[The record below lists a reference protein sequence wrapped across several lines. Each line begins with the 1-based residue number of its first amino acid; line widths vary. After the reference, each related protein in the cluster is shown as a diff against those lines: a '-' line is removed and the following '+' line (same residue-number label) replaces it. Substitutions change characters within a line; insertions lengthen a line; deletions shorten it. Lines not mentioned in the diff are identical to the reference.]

1 MELSKYIK
9 SESVE
14 LNRSAIHF
22 ADYNPRK
29 LSEESRKTLKRGIKK
44 FGLVG
49 GIVVNK
55 RTGLTVVSGHQRLT
69 VMDELQKFPE
79 NDYRIRVDVI
89 DVDEKQEKELNIL
102 MNNPNAQGAWDYD
115 ALARLVPDIDY
126 QDAGLT
132 AADLNMIGCDFLL
145 QTEEENSIANAL
157 EDIMAPVT
165 EQKEAEKAAKQMERA
180 EKVAHMKE
188 VKQQV
193 KNAAQKQAQDMDAYL
208 MLSFD
213 TFEAKAAFCERFGY
227 DPYSKFMFIWIIYI
241 NTRFRIRRFQVKKK
255 RCKICL
261 WFRLFVRMIGHTCGI
276 IQIIILV
283 AHKGGELRSH
293 LFLPEI

>member
-1 MELSKYIK
+1 MVNMELSKYIK
-9 SESVE
+9 SESIE

-55 RTGLTVVSGHQRLT
+55 RTGLTVVSGHQRLS

-102 MNNPNAQGAWDYD
+102 MNNPNAQGSWDYD
-115 ALARLVPDIDY
+115 ALARIMPDIDY
-126 QDAGLT
+126 KDAGLT
-132 AADLNMIGCDFLL
+132 DADLNMIGCDFLL
-145 QTEEENSIANAL
+145 QTEEENSLADEL
-157 EDIMAPVT
+157 EDMMHPLVQR
-165 EQKEAEKAAKQMERA
+165 EEAEKAARQLERA
-180 EKVAHMKE
+180 EKVAHMKD

-193 KNAAQKQAQDMDAYL
+193 REQAQKQAQDMDAYV

-227 DPYSKFMFIWIIYI
+227 DPYMKFIKGEVFDS
-241 NTRFRIRRFQVKKK
+241 
-255 RCKICL
+255 
-261 WFRLFVRMIGHTCGI
+261 
-276 IQIIILV
+276 QI
-283 AHKGGELRSH
+283 ENSY
-293 LFLPEI
+293 

>member
-22 ADYNPRK
+22 ANYNPRK
-29 LSEESRKTLKRGIKK
+29 LSEESRRTLKRGIKK

-55 RTGLTVVSGHQRLT
+55 RTGLTVISGHQRLS
-69 VMDELQKFPE
+69 VMDELQKFPD

-102 MNNPNAQGAWDYD
+102 MNNPNAQGSWDYD

-126 QDAGLT
+126 KDAGLT
-132 AADLNMIGCDFLL
+132 DADLNMIGCDFLL
-145 QTEEENSIANAL
+145 QTEEENSLAGAL
-157 EDIMAPVT
+157 EEMMQPVT
-165 EQKEAEKAAKQMERA
+165 EQKEAEKAARQLERA
-180 EKVAHMKE
+180 EKVAHMKD

-193 KNAAQKQAQDMDAYL
+193 KEQAQETAANMDAYL
-208 MLSFD
+208 ILSFD
-213 TFEAKAAFCERFGY
+213 TWEAKATFCERFGY
-227 DPYSKFMFIWIIYI
+227 DPNMKFIKGEQFDSICERIYD
-241 NTRFRIRRFQVKKK
+241 
-255 RCKICL
+255 
-261 WFRLFVRMIGHTCGI
+261 
-276 IQIIILV
+276 
-283 AHKGGELRSH
+283 E
-293 LFLPEI
+293 

>member
-22 ADYNPRK
+22 ANYNPRK
-29 LSEESRKTLKRGIKK
+29 LSDESRKTLKRGIKK

-55 RTGLTVVSGHQRLT
+55 RTGLTVVSGHQRLS
-69 VMDELQKFPE
+69 VMDELQKFPD

-102 MNNPNAQGAWDYD
+102 MNNPNAQGTWDFD
-115 ALARLVPDIDY
+115 ALAQIVPDIDWK
-126 QDAGLT
+126 DAGLT
-132 AADLNMIGCDFLL
+132 DADLNMIGVDYLL
-145 QTEEENSIANAL
+145 QTEEESSIADAL
-157 EDIMAPVT
+157 SDMMVPVS
-165 EQKEAEKAAKQMERA
+165 EQKEAD
-180 EKVAHMKE
+180 KE

-193 KNAAQKQAQDMDAYL
+193 KENAQKQAEDMDAYV

-213 TFEAKAAFCERFGY
+213 SYKAKAAFCERFGY
-227 DPYSKFMFIWIIYI
+227 DPDMKFIKGEVFDEQVE
-241 NTRFRIRRFQVKKK
+241 RID
-255 RCKICL
+255 
-261 WFRLFVRMIGHTCGI
+261 
-276 IQIIILV
+276 
-283 AHKGGELRSH
+283 
-293 LFLPEI
+293 

>member
-1 MELSKYIK
+1 MENRYFT
-9 SESVE
+9 SESIE
-14 LNRSAIHF
+14 LMRSQIHPSP
-22 ADYNPRK
+22 YNPRK

-55 RTGLTVVSGHQRLT
+55 RTGFTVVSGHQRLT

-79 NDYRIRVDVI
+79 NNYRIRVDVI

-102 MNNPNAQGAWDYD
+102 LNNPNAQGTWDFS

-145 QTEEENSIANAL
+145 QKEEENSIANAL
-157 EDIMAPVT
+157 EDMMAPVT

-180 EKVAHMKE
+180 EKIAHMKE

-193 KNAAQKQAQDMDAYL
+193 KDAARKQAQDMDAYL

-213 TFEAKAAFCERFGY
+213 TFKAKAAFCERFGY
-227 DPYSKFMFIWIIYI
+227 DPYAKFIKGEVFDEQIE
-241 NTRFRIRRFQVKKK
+241 RI
-255 RCKICL
+255 
-261 WFRLFVRMIGHTCGI
+261 
-276 IQIIILV
+276 
-283 AHKGGELRSH
+283 E
-293 LFLPEI
+293 

>member
-22 ADYNPRK
+22 ANYNPRK
-29 LSEESRKTLKRGIKK
+29 LSDESRKTLKRGIKK

-55 RTGLTVVSGHQRLT
+55 RTGLTVVSGHQRLS
-69 VMDELQKFPE
+69 VMDELQKFPD

-102 MNNPNAQGAWDYD
+102 MNNPNAQGTWDFD
-115 ALARLVPDIDY
+115 ALAQIVPDIDWK
-126 QDAGLT
+126 DAGLT
-132 AADLNMIGCDFLL
+132 DADLNMIGVDYLL
-145 QTEEENSIANAL
+145 QTEEENSLANAL
-157 EDIMAPVT
+157 SDMMTPVI
-165 EQKEAEKAAKQMERA
+165 EQKEADKAAKQLVERA

-193 KNAAQKQAQDMDAYL
+193 KENAQKQAEDMDAYV

-213 TFEAKAAFCERFGY
+213 TYAAKAAFMARFGY
-227 DPYSKFMFIWIIYI
+227 DPDMKFVKGEVFSD
-241 NTRFRIRRFQVKKK
+241 QVE
-255 RCKICL
+255 R
-261 WFRLFVRMIGHTCGI
+261 VD
-276 IQIIILV
+276 
-283 AHKGGELRSH
+283 
-293 LFLPEI
+293 

>member
-22 ADYNPRK
+22 AGYNPRK
-29 LSEESRKTLKRGIKK
+29 LSDESRKTLKRGIKK

-55 RTGLTVVSGHQRLT
+55 RTGLTVVSGHQRLS

-102 MNNPNAQGAWDYD
+102 MNNPNAQGSWDYD

-126 QDAGLT
+126 KDAGLT
-132 AADLNMIGCDFLL
+132 DADLNMIGCDFLL
-145 QTEEENSIANAL
+145 QTEEENSLAGAL
-157 EDIMAPVT
+157 EEMMQPVT
-165 EQKEAEKAAKQMERA
+165 EQKEAEKAARQLERA
-180 EKVAHMKE
+180 EKVAHMKD

-193 KNAAQKQAQDMDAYL
+193 KEQAQETAANMDAYL

-213 TFEAKAAFCERFGY
+213 TWEAKSAFCERFGY
-227 DPYSKFMFIWIIYI
+227 DPYQKFIKGEQFDSICERIYD
-241 NTRFRIRRFQVKKK
+241 
-255 RCKICL
+255 
-261 WFRLFVRMIGHTCGI
+261 
-276 IQIIILV
+276 
-283 AHKGGELRSH
+283 E
-293 LFLPEI
+293 

>member
-22 ADYNPRK
+22 AGYNPRK
-29 LSEESRKTLKRGIKK
+29 LSDESRKTLKRGIKK

-55 RTGLTVVSGHQRLT
+55 RTGLTVVSGHQRLS
-69 VMDELQKFPE
+69 VMDELQKFPDK
-79 NDYRIRVDVI
+79 DYRIRVDVI

-102 MNNPNAQGAWDYD
+102 MNNPNAQGSWDYD

-126 QDAGLT
+126 KDAGLT
-132 AADLNMIGCDFLL
+132 DADLNMIGCDFLL
-145 QTEEENSIANAL
+145 QTEEENSLADAL
-157 EDIMAPVT
+157 EDMMQPVT
-165 EQKEAEKAAKQMERA
+165 ERKEAEKAARQLERA
-180 EKVAHMKE
+180 EKVAHMKD

-193 KNAAQKQAQDMDAYL
+193 KEQAQETAANMDAYL

-213 TFEAKAAFCERFGY
+213 TWEAKAAFCERFGY
-227 DPYSKFMFIWIIYI
+227 DPNMKFIKGEVFDEQIE
-241 NTRFRIRRFQVKKK
+241 RI
-255 RCKICL
+255 
-261 WFRLFVRMIGHTCGI
+261 
-276 IQIIILV
+276 
-283 AHKGGELRSH
+283 E
-293 LFLPEI
+293 